1 MTKEKS
7 RIFLWRETPFLRVLN
22 DLGNFLLFALRR
34 FVRDGMSQAA
44 AALTFS
50 TLLALVPLLV
60 IVFSVLSGF
69 EAFST
74 VQVRIEDALLG
85 TLIPEVGVEVKSYLT
100 EFTSSAGS
108 LTTVGTVALAVTAV
122 LLLSTIESTLNQIW
136 GVERPRPMLNRL
148 LIFWAILTVGP
159 ILLGASFT
167 LTSDVL
173 DKLQSLTRETTRVD
187 PTILGS
193 TWVKSTVGVLT
204 QSTAFTLL
212 FTLVPARRV
221 QLRYAAIGGVF
232 AGVGLQILRWSFNI
246 YFTSGSTYST
256 IYGAVAVFPIFLMW
270 IYLSWTVIILGAVLA
285 ASFPDWWRRRAPPT
299 RLPLTPAETLE
310 VTVAVLAVL
319 SRKARKGG
327 TIRQEKLAESV
338 PLLACDEV
346 VERLRGAGYI
356 SETEHGQLCLARDL
370 HVTTVADLARDMG
383 LALGLHVG
391 EVQRPGLAA
400 IARSTGG
407 LPDLLVRL
415 WDVEDDLLGETV
427 AAVIAEHAAHRE
439 PIAGPVTLPKPDLS
453 M

>member
-1 MTKEKS
+1 MTGEKS
-7 RIFLWRETPFLRVLN
+7 RISHWRETPFLRVLS
-22 DLGNFLLFALRR
+22 DVGNFLLFALRR
-34 FVRDGMSQAA
+34 FVRDGMSQAVS
-44 AALTFS
+44 ALTFS

-74 VQVRIEDALLG
+74 VQERIEDALLG
-85 TLIPEVGVEVKSYLT
+85 ALIPEVGIEVKSYLA
-100 EFTSSAGS
+100 EFTSSADS

-136 GVERPRPMLNRL
+136 RVERPRPILNRL
-148 LIFWAILTVGP
+148 LIFWAILTLGP
-159 ILLGASFT
+159 MLLGASFT

-173 DKLQSLTRETTRVD
+173 ERVQSLALETTNVD

-193 TWVKSTVGVLT
+193 SWIKSTVGVLT

-221 QLRYAAIGGVF
+221 QMRDAVIGGVF
-232 AGVGLQILRWSFNI
+232 AGVGLQMLRWSFNT
-246 YFTSGSTYST
+246 FVTSASTYST
-256 IYGAVAVFPIFLMW
+256 IYGAVAIIPIFLMW
-270 IYLSWTVIILGAVLA
+270 IFLSWTVIILGAVLA
-285 ASFPDWWRRRAPPT
+285 ASFPDWRRRDPLIE
-299 RLPLTPAETLE
+299 LPLTPAETLE
-310 VTVAVLAVL
+310 VAVAVLAVL
-319 SRKARKGG
+319 SRKAVKGG

-338 PLLACDEV
+338 PLLARDEV

-356 SETEHGQLCLARDL
+356 SETEDGRLCLARDL

-383 LALGLHVG
+383 LALGLHIG
-391 EVQRPGLAA
+391 EAQRPELAA
-400 IARSTGG
+400 VARSTGG

-427 AAVIAEHAAHRE
+427 SAVITEHVAQRD
-439 PIAGPVTLPKPDLS
+439 PTAGPVTLHKPDLS